1 MQKRSFKDGSNLHIY
16 LTLHLPQT
24 FTMDWNQYSLLDILG
39 GLRCV
44 ISTLELFDP
53 RNKTIIICDRDLE
66 SILGMK
72 ALHVSEL
79 KEAVVPHL
87 ENISTKSPPILKE
100 TTPDFDPNALYR
112 VTKEFL
118 EVLHTL
124 PGIDV
129 EKKVYTY
136 HQLTKLLGSYILE
149 NKDQYF
155 DSRNIRICFIKGTPL
170 EKAFNSA
177 FL

>member
-1 MQKRSFKDGSNLHIY
+1 MEKRSFKDGSNLHIH

-87 ENISTKSPPILKE
+87 ENTSTKSPPTLKE

-112 VTKEFL
+112 VVKQNL
-118 EVLHTL
+118 QV
-124 PGIDV
+124 V
-129 EKKVYTY
+129 
-136 HQLTKLLGSYILE
+136 KLV
-149 NKDQYF
+149 
-155 DSRNIRICFIKGTPL
+155 DSEHVNRNMVQ
-170 EKAFNSA
+170 NSSPTCKHNL
-177 FL
+177 FKLI